1 MMGVVLASLTLLS
14 LLIHAVL
21 SRLRMDKLK
30 ESLRLE
36 GQQMKS
42 NLDHVAGAVIQ
53 LSDLLDDVDQVVE
66 DVSKIPTT
74 GEVIMQMVQQ
84 MIMSKISPTILP
96 FVSDPNLITGLLSP
110 TEHGPEQSENDTAT
124 QISETDG

>member
-1 MMGVVLASLTLLS
+1 MMEVVLASLTLLS

-21 SRLRMDKLK
+21 SQLRMNKLK

-36 GQQMKS
+36 GEQMKS

-53 LSDLLDDVDQVVE
+53 LSELLDDVDQVVE

-84 MIMSKISPTILP
+84 MIMSKIAPSILP
-96 FVSDPNLITGLLSP
+96 FSPEANLISGLLSP
-110 TEHGPEQSENDTAT
+110 TEHAKTQESENPEPEQVF
-124 QISETDG
+124 

>member
-1 MMGVVLASLTLLS
+1 MMEVVLASLTLLS

-21 SRLRMDKLK
+21 SWLRMDKLK

-53 LSDLLDDVDQVVE
+53 LSELLDDVDQVVE
-66 DVSKIPTT
+66 DVSKIPST

-84 MIMSKISPTILP
+84 MIMSKIAPSILP
-96 FVSDPNLITGLLSP
+96 FSPDPNLISGLLSP
-110 TEHGPEQSENDTAT
+110 TEHGPAQSENDPTT